1 MPDQQRY
8 SVFDQE
14 VTSECTWTRVNIG
27 EAMPGVP
34 TPLTWTW
41 CGAASNEFLFRA
53 WIELGVFPRSILHLV
68 ETGNE
73 RFVAIMNGRPVIN
86 LDLMRA
92 VGDRIPG
99 NSGNSVE
106 ASIFGTSREGV
117 ESRPVRGRYPFVC
130 VKLPL
135 ATWQSRRKIL
145 AAISPTREWWVRHT
159 AGNRNMS
166 PDEARDLLLESRQRY
181 VSVGTS
187 HCVARLF
194 GQGLYAEAM
203 AFCEKHGIGER
214 ASALLASYG
223 DTEEAETVDDLWKL
237 SRDQMR
243 LEAFLALH
251 GYHAPVQGELAV
263 PSWRVDS
270 TPVMRLAKSYA
281 KRPDAESPSIKRMVL
296 RTAREELERALLAS
310 LSPGRRLFLKTLL
323 KLARYYMPLAEIGR
337 MIFLQLYDVAR
348 AASRVLGEDLA
359 RRGYLAEA
367 ADVYYLTVEELTGDL
382 PSDSRQRVSTRR
394 QLRGF
399 YAGHTIPE
407 LFTGRPDLL
416 PLDSA
421 PDIERLE
428 GVPGSPGTV
437 EGRARVVLDPD
448 DSTELHAG
456 EILVC
461 ETTNPSWA
469 SFFFLAGGVVID
481 IGGALSHGAI
491 VAREMGIPAVLN
503 VRTGTKVIKTGDCL
517 RVDGTAGTV
526 EILERTSGHECIHV
540 DETTENDRTESTTT
554 QSSPM
559 L

>member
-1 MPDQQRY
+1 MPEQQEY
-8 SVFDQE
+8 GVFDQE
-14 VTSECTWTRVNIG
+14 VRSDCTWTRVNVG

-34 TPLTWTW
+34 APLTWTW
-41 CGAASNEFLFRA
+41 CGVASNEFLFRA
-53 WIELGVFPRSILHLV
+53 WIELGVFPRSILCQA
-68 ETGNE
+68 ETGAE
-73 RFVAIMNGRPVIN
+73 RFVTIMKGRPVIN

-117 ESRPVRGRYPFVC
+117 ESRSVRSRYPFVC

-145 AAISPTREWWVRHT
+145 AAVSLTREWWLQHT

-166 PDEARDLLLESRQRY
+166 PDEARDLLLESRRRY

-187 HCVARLF
+187 HCIARLF
-194 GQGLYAEAM
+194 GQGLYVKVM
-203 AFCEKHGIGER
+203 AFCEQRGLGEE

-223 DTEEAETVDDLWKL
+223 DTEEAETVDDLWAL
-237 SRDQMR
+237 SREQMTM
-243 LEAFLALH
+243 EEFLALH

-270 TPVMRLAKSYA
+270 APVMRLAESYA
-281 KRPDAESPSIKRMVL
+281 KRPDAESPSIKRAAL
-296 RTAREELERALLAS
+296 RAARDELEHTLLGS
-310 LSPGRRLFLKTLL
+310 LPLGRRLFLETLL
-323 KLARYYMPLAEIGR
+323 KLARYYMPLAEVGR

-348 AASRVLGEDLA
+348 AASQVLGAELVQ
-359 RRGYLAEA
+359 RGRLAEA

-382 PSDSRQRVSTRR
+382 PSDSRQRVSKRR

-399 YAGHTIPE
+399 YARHTIPE
-407 LFTGRPDLL
+407 LFTDQPDLL
-416 PLDSA
+416 PLDAA
-421 PDIERLE
+421 PNIERLE

-437 EGRARVVLDPD
+437 EGLARVVLDPD
-448 DSTELHAG
+448 DSTGLHAG

-503 VRTGTKVIKTGDCL
+503 VRTGTKVIKTGDRL
-517 RVDGTAGTV
+517 RVDGAAGTV
-526 EILERTSGHECIHV
+526 EILERASGHEHLHV
-540 DETTENDRTESTTT
+540 EETTEDDGTESATT
-554 QSSPM
+554 QAGPM
-559 L
+559 P